1 MSAAG
6 RNTGSYLVCSNPL
19 GNVTPPPSPLPFVR
33 PPVLCHPLRL
43 ALCLLFGW
51 VLRSWLWG
59 QKELARPGPAQPAQ
73 HQVKCLWQPTAQLLT
88 VIYHHRALDP
98 AGRGGVHK
106 RALLWAQR
114 PLSLRSHTK
123 PNTYFNTYFTSFH
136 ILHLQFF
143 KHGQSHTLLE
153 RPRRLPEDAD
163 TLSRLIS
170 AVLHM
175 ESCLYICGLHPYRWS
190 VCPAIGLQHP
200 PTHPPSRPSRPPHPR
215 MWVTRESSAS
225 LNNSTAWV
233 IKWQNQERN
242 K

>member
-1 MSAAG
+1 MPWGEWIMGYQLIGGTNWGCHPGGCREGEVDAACVMLADVKDFCYFVFLY
-6 RNTGSYLVCSNPL
+6 RHSWLNDRYLHLSYHLFYLLEIKQPHIHDCERCWQKHRFIL
-19 GNVTPPPSPLPFVR
+19 GFLKSSRKCHPPPLPFVR

-98 AGRGGVHK
+98 ARRGGVHK

-136 ILHLQFF
+136 ILHPQF
-143 KHGQSHTLLE
+143 
-153 RPRRLPEDAD
+153 
-163 TLSRLIS
+163 
-170 AVLHM
+170 V
-175 ESCLYICGLHPYRWS
+175 
-190 VCPAIGLQHP
+190 
-200 PTHPPSRPSRPPHPR
+200 
-215 MWVTRESSAS
+215 
-225 LNNSTAWV
+225 
-233 IKWQNQERN
+233 
-242 K
+242 